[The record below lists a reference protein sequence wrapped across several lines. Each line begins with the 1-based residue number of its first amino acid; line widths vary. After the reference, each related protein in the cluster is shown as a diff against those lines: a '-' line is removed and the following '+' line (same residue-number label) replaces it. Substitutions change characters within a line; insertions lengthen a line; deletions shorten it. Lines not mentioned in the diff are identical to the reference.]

1 MFRMER
7 RSVLLGALAA
17 GATLAAPNLAPAQN
31 NAPVREGV
39 RYGGNGGAPFPRRLV
54 NSIGI
59 TESKGGGGGGVRL
72 ASIYLNDRR
81 FGYASGTLR
90 GELYF
95 DDGEYINSF
104 VLRSSRGLVDRFWL
118 TTNLGRRIRAG
129 GWNKDAREIRRT
141 GVRVCTIGGRSGG
154 RIDRLDIE
162 YVTNY
167 RPSRRIAANQAAVL
181 EVIPPNSSFERT
193 VRTQDKRLETFRR
206 LFTRTNSF
214 SGKANI
220 GVELL
225 SALKLGGEAATQVTS
240 TDTSEMARQIE
251 RVLETSFR
259 HVFATE
265 DHYAFVVVPVDVH
278 QDPDGVTFVVPTAV
292 EATLIYQ
299 PSEYERLLGYINLYR
314 PVADVVDMRSAP
326 DQTIGGLERLRAKV

>member
-1 MFRMER
+1 MANMQR
-7 RSVLLGALAA
+7 RSLVLSTLAA
-17 GATLAAPNLAPAQN
+17 GAALSVPGLAQAQSK
-31 NAPVREGV
+31 PPLREGV
-39 RYGGNGGAPFPRRLV
+39 RFGGDGGKAFPRRFV

-81 FGYASGTLR
+81 FGYAEGKLR

-104 VLRSSRGLVDRFWL
+104 VLRSSKGLVDRFWL
-118 TTNLGRRIRAG
+118 TTNTGRRVRAG
-129 GWNKDAREIRRT
+129 GWNEDAREIRRT
-141 GVRVCTIGGRSGG
+141 GVRVCSIGGRSGG

-162 YVTNY
+162 YVANY
-167 RPSRRIAANQAAVL
+167 EPSRRIAANQTAIL
-181 EVIPPNSSFERT
+181 EIIPPNSSFERT
-193 VRTQDKRLETFRR
+193 IRTQDKRLETFRR
-206 LFTRTNSF
+206 LFTRTTSY

-225 SALKLGGEAATQVTS
+225 DALKLGGEAATQVTS

-251 RVLETSFR
+251 TVLETSFR

-278 QDPDGVTFVVPTAV
+278 QDPDDVAFVVPTAV
-292 EATLIYQ
+292 EATVVYQ
-299 PSEYERLLGYINLYR
+299 PSEYERLLGYINLFR
-314 PVADVVDMRSAP
+314 PVADVVGMRSVP
-326 DQTIGGLERLRAKV
+326 DQAIGGLERLRAPV